1 MNRTQNGKPRIYVN
15 AMLCD
20 RVIKDSNGFLTAITI
35 MSGYSVSPLK
45 IALASPDG
53 AIDEAHP
60 KFVWQ
65 PLRVNLVITFV
76 TEESAEF
83 ETMVKIVGP
92 RGREMDDSNTHRF
105 PVKIGGGAE
114 GHTISMSVR
123 IAVPLIGE
131 YWFEIYVDGDLA
143 TKTPM
148 RIVYAR
154 SSLEN
159 LEALPAM
166 EHSLLEPE
174 GRP

>member
-1 MNRTQNGKPRIYVN
+1 MKCALRYQPLKCHREVETMNRTQNGKPRIYVN

-105 PVKIGGGAE
+105 PVTRKSGSVTGNGAFL
-114 GHTISMSVR
+114 R
-123 IAVPLIGE
+123 
-131 YWFEIYVDGDLA
+131 
-143 TKTPM
+143 
-148 RIVYAR
+148 
-154 SSLEN
+154 
-159 LEALPAM
+159 
-166 EHSLLEPE
+166 
-174 GRP
+174 GRKAGPG